1 MEGAC
6 HRLALTRDGSKL
18 ALTSY
23 HMEISIRH
31 AGRMRSEGGELH
43 VHGATGAIPI
53 VIQAAVGT
61 VVDDAVI
68 SITSHRTD
76 AKGGSRERA

>member
-1 MEGAC
+1 MEGTC
-6 HRLALTRDGSKL
+6 HLPALSHDGSKL
-18 ALTSY
+18 ALTSN
-23 HMEISIRH
+23 HEEISIRH

-53 VIQAAVGT
+53 VIQAAIGT
-61 VVDDAVI
+61 VVDNAVV
-68 SITSHRTD
+68 SITSRRTD